1 MEPAGSHLLEGCS
14 FPYHVLDAVDGYL
27 LTLRQIFGINIH
39 QKTHTVDEIRIT
51 SWKRYFIPL
60 FIGFQP
66 LVVQDL
72 GITHPQ
78 YPQCSSRGIHGFH
91 PGFHP
96 QSVLFIGCFST
107 SLHHFPPELS

>member
-91 PGFHP
+91 PGFTHKP
-96 QSVLFIGCFST
+96 YYLLVVFQPVCTI
-107 SLHHFPPELS
+107 FPHSS